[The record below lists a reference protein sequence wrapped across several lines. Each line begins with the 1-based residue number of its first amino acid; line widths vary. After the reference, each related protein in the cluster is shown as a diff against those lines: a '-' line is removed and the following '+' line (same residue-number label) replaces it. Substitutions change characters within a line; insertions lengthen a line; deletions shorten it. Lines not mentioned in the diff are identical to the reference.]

1 MKRKKIAVI
10 LSCLAL
16 SGAVLAGC
24 GSNTQSAQSTIT
36 QDNQAGGGQTEASE
50 KDMPEGAGQ
59 NQDSS
64 DGSTTAYGKVTKVD
78 GNKITYT
85 LGELQMPEKGER
97 PDQQNQEDQTATSPQ
112 ENSQNGDTQN
122 EQNNDSQSGQNNND
136 QNGQNSDTQNG
147 NEQNSQKPDGNP
159 GQMPN
164 GNPGERPDGNSG
176 QMPDLS
182 ENLTLTDET
191 NTIEVDSSIDI
202 SGIAKDDYVTITLDK
217 DGKVTAVEEGVHPG
231 RGMGAP
237 GGKGP
242 QGNPQDSSQQNDSSQ
257 NSESQSDANQST
269 DKQST
274 DTQDSDK
281 SE

>member
-50 KDMPEGAGQ
+50 KDIPEGAGQ

-97 PDQQNQEDQTATSPQ
+97 PV
-112 ENSQNGDTQN
+112 
-122 EQNNDSQSGQNNND
+122 
-136 QNGQNSDTQNG
+136 
-147 NEQNSQKPDGNP
+147 
-159 GQMPN
+159 
-164 GNPGERPDGNSG
+164 GNSG

-231 RGMGAP
+231 RGMGGP

-242 QGNPQDSSQQNDSSQ
+242 QGNPQDGGQQNDSSQ

>member
-50 KDMPEGAGQ
+50 KDIPEGAGQ

-122 EQNNDSQSGQNNND
+122 EQNNDSQSGQN
-136 QNGQNSDTQNG
+136 G
-147 NEQNSQKPDGNP
+147 QKPDGNP
-159 GQMPN
+159 
-164 GNPGERPDGNSG
+164 G

-231 RGMGAP
+231 RGMGGP

-242 QGNPQDSSQQNDSSQ
+242 QGNPQDGSQQNDSSQ